1 MLIQTQFQPHKLVEP
16 ESPLSSSHPRDAPWG
31 PQLFF
36 DHPWSLKGLSTSLL
50 PDSEATLLKE
60 VTRVSPEVST
70 ARFVQKARSPLWHL
84 IGEISRENTWYQ
96 HIPFGWNHCRQFQ
109 GGFLLLREEGEE
121 THTSHL
127 CLETILCVSFKNPT
141 DDSNMQP
148 R

>member
-70 ARFVQKARSPLWHL
+70 ARFVQKARSPLWHQV
-84 IGEISRENTWYQ
+84 IDPHWGDFQREHLVPTRTLWVEPLPA
-96 HIPFGWNHCRQFQ
+96 IPRWFFA
-109 GGFLLLREEGEE
+109 
-121 THTSHL
+121 S
-127 CLETILCVSFKNPT
+127 
-141 DDSNMQP
+141 
-148 R
+148 